1 MGVQFMSEKEY
12 IDVNELLNVMDSI
25 SISGADGILD
35 FNDGVDFIR
44 EVTVRLKRYVFENGQ
59 MVVKNESVDS

>member
-1 MGVQFMSEKEY
+1 MSEKEY